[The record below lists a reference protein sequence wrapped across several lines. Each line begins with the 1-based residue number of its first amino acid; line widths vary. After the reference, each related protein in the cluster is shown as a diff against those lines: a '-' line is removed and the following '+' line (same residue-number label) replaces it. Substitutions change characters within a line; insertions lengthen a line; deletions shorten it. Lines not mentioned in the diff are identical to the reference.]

1 VVTER
6 QRRKR
11 DELCQLAVVAGEW
24 GRGGD
29 LERVWKWIE
38 VDNEVRGER
47 VMARLHQIFAKILL
61 RVPLSCFSSKTDTA
75 KTDAV
80 AKLVV
85 DQREIG
91 ASVVDVMVRWSSNLF

>member
-11 DELCQLAVVAGEW
+11 DELGQLAVVAREW

-29 LERVWKWIE
+29 LERVWKWIG

-47 VMARLHQIFAKILL
+47 V
-61 RVPLSCFSSKTDTA
+61 RVPGGC
-75 KTDAV
+75 
-80 AKLVV
+80 
-85 DQREIG
+85 
-91 ASVVDVMVRWSSNLF
+91 